1 MGGCCLTRASR
12 REDCVSWHCR
22 RPAAYALALAGAS
35 SVGVPG
41 RYGKRGEPGEEWVFE
56 IDGDDGR
63 TYILRL
69 NADDVDALRKAGIER
84 TFQAALGLGAR
95 EGE

>member
-1 MGGCCLTRASR
+1 M
-12 REDCVSWHCR
+12 
-22 RPAAYALALAGAS
+22 AYR
-35 SVGVPG
+35 G
-41 RYGKRGEPGEEWVFE
+41 RHGKQGEPGEEWVFE
-56 IDGDDGR
+56 VEGDDGR